1 MLIVYQLKLNTVSS
15 ILRCNNGSSI
25 VCSGTGS
32 DGSDMVVMVVL
43 IVMVV
48 MVLIV
53 VVIISNDRQSYHNV
67 KEVK

>member
-32 DGSDMVVMVVL
+32 DGSDGSDGCNGS
-43 IVMVV
+43 ID
-48 MVLIV
+48 
-53 VVIISNDRQSYHNV
+53 SNGSNGTNSDGTNSSGYYQQ
-67 KEVK
+67 

>member
-32 DGSDMVVMVVL
+32 DGSDGCNGS
-43 IVMVV
+43 ID
-48 MVLIV
+48 
-53 VVIISNDRQSYHNV
+53 SNGSNGTNSDGTNSSGYYQQ
-67 KEVK
+67 